1 MANDEETVI
10 GPKIPQT
17 SSNPS
22 KSRLISKLNHFFD
35 LKSTKG
41 LSLNQ
46 QLSTHPDF
54 HAPGITE
61 NLLDVMGLDPWGS
74 NLADDVAKPFWENLE
89 TETFDYLKVAADQRQ
104 IWESKNPQIMNAAP
118 KSTNNPSNTT
128 STKNTFNP
136 RTGSGFS
143 QQPRKRI

>member
-1 MANDEETVI
+1 MADEEEAVI
-10 GPKIPQT
+10 GPKIPQ
-17 SSNPS
+17 S

-35 LKSTKG
+35 LKTSKG

-46 QLSTHPDF
+46 QLASHPDF

-61 NLLDVMGLDPWGS
+61 TLLDVMGLDPWGS
-74 NLADDVAKPFWENLE
+74 NLAEDVAKPFWEHLE
-89 TETFDYLKVAADQRQ
+89 TGNFDYLKVAADQRQ
-104 IWESKNPQIMNAAP
+104 IWESKSPQIMNAVP
-118 KSTNNPSNTT
+118 KTTVNPTSTNTT
-128 STKNTFNP
+128 TKNTFNP